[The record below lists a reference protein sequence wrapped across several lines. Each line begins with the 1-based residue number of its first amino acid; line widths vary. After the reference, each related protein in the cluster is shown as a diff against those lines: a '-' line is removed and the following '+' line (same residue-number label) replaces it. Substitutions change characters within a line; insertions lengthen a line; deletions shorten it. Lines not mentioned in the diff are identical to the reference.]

1 MEAMFGGLRE
11 SEDDMSAIQQKEHI
25 KQTFSKAAT
34 VYSNN
39 SKINNYEQNY
49 CIILREETEKVS
61 MESVETSNNL
71 IVYLCYSIL
80 CNKHRSQAANYF
92 KGTQA

>member
-1 MEAMFGGLRE
+1 MQSARE
-11 SEDDMSAIQQKEHI
+11 RKMHGSNVRRIERVRGRHVCRSTEHI

-49 CIILREETEKVS
+49 CIICGKRLQRETDRESKHTV
-61 MESVETSNNL
+61 ESVETSNNL
-71 IVYLCYSIL
+71 TV
-80 CNKHRSQAANYF
+80 
-92 KGTQA
+92 